1 MRRNVFLMLQSTKPK
16 PMATMQIRMKPET
29 IADLKKEAS
38 KSSRTPVFIIR
49 ELVELWVKEQRKKG
63 MR

>member
-1 MRRNVFLMLQSTKPK
+1 MLVSDRPK

-29 IADLKKEAS
+29 IVALKREAS
-38 KSSRTPVFIIR
+38 KRSRTPVFIIR

-63 MR
+63 TR